1 MKKIN
6 DYLNS
11 LGLGWLF
18 KVSVI
23 VSIAMLIAGFLV
35 PPMGIIDGTVLVA
48 VGEMGIIVNIPVF
61 FAFAHDKNVS
71 LHADLDDKSVT
82 VSSNPTE

>member
-61 FAFAHDKNVS
+61 FAFAHDKAIS
-71 LHADLDDKSVT
+71 LHADLDDKTVT
-82 VSSNPTE
+82 VSSNPNA